1 MQTHKPCIA
10 RRSTYILSLEVP
22 AVGALNLDVV
32 LQHGP
37 AATTIAPGTDPIPTS
52 AVRDDVIGVLFTI

>member
-1 MQTHKPCIA
+1 VTGKFH
-10 RRSTYILSLEVP
+10 TYIFSLEVP
-22 AVGALNLDVV
+22 PVGALNLDVV

-37 AATTIAPGTDPIPTS
+37 AATTIAPGADPIPTS